1 MAATTPLTGSE
12 LIDCARAN
20 GSKGIN
26 VAAERCGYGN
36 DTLSFETALQQAGEH
51 IGVEIASFEDL
62 IKPPSERQ
70 ESGVE
75 VAPDS
80 LSQL

>member
-20 GSKGIN
+20 SSKGLK
-26 VAAERCGYGN
+26 VTAERCGYGN

-51 IGVEIASFEDL
+51 IGVTIASFEDL
-62 IKPPSERQ
+62 VKPPSDRQ
-70 ESGVE
+70 DEGME